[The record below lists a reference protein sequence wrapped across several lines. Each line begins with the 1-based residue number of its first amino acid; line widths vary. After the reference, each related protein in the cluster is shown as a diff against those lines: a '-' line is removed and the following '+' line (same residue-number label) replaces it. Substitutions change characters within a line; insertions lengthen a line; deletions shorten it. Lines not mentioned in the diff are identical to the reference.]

1 MDKAIAYLLAIAEKK
16 SITEAAKSLYISQ
29 PSLSRYLSSL
39 EKQLGLNLFTRTV
52 EGTELTEAGKLY
64 VQYAR
69 AIQQNYTALKNKM
82 KEQRRVQANTL
93 NICTCL
99 NPVTLTTH
107 EIMKAYQ
114 EKYPKGQLRISN
126 VLTKDFPQLLAT
138 GNYQFAIGPK
148 EVGQD
153 TYDYRMIYADE
164 YLLLVPTSFPLLPAI
179 RQKKED
185 LPRTRLAE
193 AAGFPFV
200 LQDRNTNV
208 RRNIDKIC
216 RQEQIKLEN
225 FTEVTSSVL
234 AIRAVENQQ
243 GIAIIPSGFLPF
255 ASGMQDFRCYY
266 FTEAQSRAGI
276 LFPHGKIFSPQEKF
290 CISLIDEI
298 LHRES
303 KICRKLALETWEEKK
318 SDRP

>member
-1 MDKAIAYLLAIAEKK
+1 MDKAIAYVLAIAEKK

-216 RQEQIKLEN
+216 RQEQITL
-225 FTEVTSSVL
+225 
-234 AIRAVENQQ
+234 
-243 GIAIIPSGFLPF
+243 
-255 ASGMQDFRCYY
+255 Y
-266 FTEAQSRAGI
+266 FSRG
-276 LFPHGKIFSPQEKF
+276 
-290 CISLIDEI
+290 
-298 LHRES
+298 
-303 KICRKLALETWEEKK
+303 
-318 SDRP
+318 